1 MLYHATSQSITGWRS
16 GPRHGV
22 YMFLVKARLPSTS
35 RSSDVKWAC
44 PMVGHMPQPEAPA
57 SYFDTPV
64 ASSSQPSSATKMSTC
79 ARSANGSNLFLD
91 FLHSIHTLDV
101 HAELVHGSNLKL
113 PYCLCR
119 LGPGYLH
126 LTVLT
131 VLHHEHRVGFRR
143 PGRSVPYSTVP
154 FFLRRGCEWYSILV
168 ISPSQSHSTRDAHT
182 LGSTTG
188 LK

>member
-1 MLYHATSQSITGWRS
+1 
-16 GPRHGV
+16 
-22 YMFLVKARLPSTS
+22 MFLVKARPPSTS

-119 LGPGYLH
+119 LGPRYLH

-131 VLHHEHRVGFRR
+131 VLHHEHRVGFRL
-143 PGRSVPYSTVP
+143 SALQYST
-154 FFLRRGCEWYSILV
+154 LLLAE
-168 ISPSQSHSTRDAHT
+168 
-182 LGSTTG
+182 G
-188 LK
+188 L